1 MKKVKKIVIYAV
13 IVVAVI
19 GCATVGKSKLFSGK
33 EEVTTSAAVSK
44 TSVEVQTAKSEEK
57 NSGDTY
63 KATLEAYQQG
73 IITSKTSAKVLSVSI
88 ENGQYVNA
96 GDTIATL
103 DDQDI
108 QNSIKSAQSNIQVY
122 EKQVEAA
129 QQQLNSAQVAMEILK
144 INVDDAQRNYDRQKS
159 LFDGQAISQA
169 TLETYEKALN
179 TAIANYKSGEANIE
193 TAKASVESAK
203 ASLEAQKVTL
213 SNYQDNLKNTI
224 ITAPISGVISEKSLN
239 IGQMVSQG
247 SALAKIN
254 DISSV
259 YATIQV
265 PQEKINSIK
274 IGQAATVTV
283 EGSDQ
288 TINGTVKN
296 IDLAADSSTRVFNCK
311 ISIENSDKSLYPG
324 VFAKVDLINNEKAEI
339 ITVPINALVGDED
352 NYSVFINDNGVARK
366 QSVTIGE
373 TDSNSVEITSGIQDG
388 DQIICSNTSTLL
400 DGDEIQVV
408 SNDENNSD
416 EETSNEN
423 SDSTE
428 ETSNQN
434 GDNTE
439 AVSE

>member
-13 IVVAVI
+13 LVVAVI

-108 QNSIKSAQSNIQVY
+108 ENSIKSAQSQLQIY
-122 EKQVEAA
+122 E
-129 QQQLNSAQVAMEILK
+129 QQLNSAQVSLEKLQ
-144 INVDDAQRNYDRQKS
+144 INLDDAKTNYDRQKA
-159 LFDGQAISQA
+159 LFDASAISQKDFETA
-169 TLETYEKALN
+169 EKTLN
-179 TAIANYKSGEANIE
+179 IAQADYNSGLAAIE
-193 TAKASVESAK
+193 TAKASIA
-203 ASLEAQKVTL
+203 AQNVTIE
-213 SNYQDNLKNTI
+213 NYQDNLENTVI
-224 ITAPISGVISEKSLN
+224 KAPISGVISEKSLN

-296 IDLAADSSTRVFNCK
+296 IDLAADSTTRVFNCK
-311 ISIENSDKSLYPG
+311 IAIDNSNKSLYPG
-324 VFAKVDLINNEKAEI
+324 VFAKVDLINNEKTEI
-339 ITVPINALVGDED
+339 ITVPINALVGDEG

-373 TDSNSVEITSGIQDG
+373 TDSNSVEITSGIEDG

-400 DGDEIQVV
+400 DGNEIEVV
-408 SNDENNSD
+408 SNDDNNSA

-423 SDSTE
+423 SDSGE